1 MRKNK
6 WMIPVVLFVVLV
18 VTYFVRGVFTS
29 RIGLEMLQED
39 KIEELSTTQAVL
51 IKTESVNTVTLS
63 GATEIYVKNGD
74 RVSNREILAMLYSE
88 TEDEGLKT
96 ELSEINKKISAIQ
109 DSNSGSSIFI
119 NDTMKMEAELSKY
132 VDEVIDFT
140 CEQNLVRLSE
150 YKYKM
155 SMLAE
160 QKAVANGEKESSAD
174 DLTKLQARKY
184 ELEKRLG
191 RAENVVSANMPG
203 IFIEGKDGFEE
214 KLTMENAEELTPE
227 IIRSTI
233 NEVKNGDVITDDEK
247 SYTYK
252 IVDNYSYMVAVNL
265 KKDFI
270 GEMKTG
276 DNVIIRFTDF
286 SSGETQATVTHISE
300 ADNKDEVTVTVKC
313 DTYVAGLMGKRVVN
327 IDFIK
332 KSVSGYKVAIENI
345 HTEEESVGLYIKR
358 GAVMRFI
365 PINIIY
371 STEEEAIVSSA
382 DSNQPIKTY
391 DEVVTSAPEFR
402 DGRVI
407 VSQ

>member
-96 ELSEINKKISAIQ
+96 ELSEINKKIAAIE

-140 CEQNLVRLSE
+140 CEKNLVRLSE

>member
-1 MRKNK
+1 MKSNK
-6 WMIPVVLFVVLV
+6 WMIPVVLFLVLI
-18 VTYFVRGVFTS
+18 VTYFVRGLFTS
-29 RIGLEMLQED
+29 RIGLELLQED
-39 KIEELSTTQAVL
+39 KIEELSTTQGVL

-74 RVSNREILAMLYSE
+74 RVSNREIIAMLYSE
-88 TEDEGLKT
+88 TEDESLKT
-96 ELSEINKKISAIQ
+96 ELAEINKKIAAIE

-119 NDTMKMEAELSKY
+119 NDTMKMDAELSKY
-132 VDEVIDFT
+132 VDEVIEFT
-140 CEQNLVRLSE
+140 CNNKLDRLAE

-174 DLTKLQARKY
+174 DLSKLQVRKY
-184 ELEKRLG
+184 ELEKQLG
-191 RAENVVSANMPG
+191 RAENVVSADMPG
-203 IFIEGKDGFEE
+203 IFVEGYDGFEE
-214 KLTMENAEELTPE
+214 KLTMEKASELTPDD
-227 IIRSTI
+227 IRTTI
-233 NEVKNGDVITDDEK
+233 NEIKNGDVKTDDEK

-265 KKDFI
+265 DKDFI
-270 GEMKTG
+270 GEMKAG
-276 DNVIIRFTDF
+276 DNVDVRFTDF
-286 SSGETQATVTHISE
+286 SSGETKATVVHISE
-300 ADNKDEVTVTVKC
+300 ADDKGNVTVVVKC
-313 DTYVAGLMGKRVVN
+313 DTYVSGLMGKRVVN

-365 PINIIY
+365 PINIVY
-371 STEEEAIVSSA
+371 SNEEYAIVSSA
-382 DSNQPIKTY
+382 NPNQPIKAY
-391 DEVVTSAPEFR
+391 DEVVTTAPEFR

>member
-18 VTYFVRGVFTS
+18 ATYFVRGVFTS

-51 IKTESVNTVTLS
+51 IKTESVNTVALS

-96 ELSEINKKISAIQ
+96 ELSEINKKIAAIQ

-140 CEQNLVRLSE
+140 CEKNLVRLSE

-300 ADNKDEVTVTVKC
+300 ADNKNEVTVIVKC

-382 DSNQPIKTY
+382 DSNQPIKAY

>member
-18 VTYFVRGVFTS
+18 VTYFVRGMFTS

-51 IKTESVNTVTLS
+51 IKTESVNTVALS

-88 TEDEGLKT
+88 TEDEDLKT
-96 ELSEINKKISAIQ
+96 ELSEINKKIAAIE

-184 ELEKRLG
+184 DLEKRLG

-203 IFIEGKDGFEE
+203 IFIEGKDGFED
-214 KLTMENAEELTPE
+214 KLIMENAGDLTPE
-227 IIRSTI
+227 IVRSTI
-233 NEVKNGDVITDDEK
+233 NEIKNGDVITDDEK

-265 KKDFI
+265 KKNFI

-300 ADNKDEVTVTVKC
+300 ADNKNEVTVVVKC

-327 IDFIK
+327 VDFIK

-371 STEEEAIVSSA
+371 STEEEAIISAA
-382 DSNQPIKTY
+382 DSNQPIKVY
-391 DEVVTSAPEFR
+391 DEVVTSAPEFY

>member
-1 MRKNK
+1 
-6 WMIPVVLFVVLV
+6 
-18 VTYFVRGVFTS
+18 
-29 RIGLEMLQED
+29 
-39 KIEELSTTQAVL
+39 
-51 IKTESVNTVTLS
+51 
-63 GATEIYVKNGD
+63 
-74 RVSNREILAMLYSE
+74 
-88 TEDEGLKT
+88 
-96 ELSEINKKISAIQ
+96 
-109 DSNSGSSIFI
+109 
-119 NDTMKMEAELSKY
+119 
-132 VDEVIDFT
+132 
-140 CEQNLVRLSE
+140 
-150 YKYKM
+150 
-155 SMLAE
+155 
-160 QKAVANGEKESSAD
+160 
-174 DLTKLQARKY
+174 
-184 ELEKRLG
+184 
-191 RAENVVSANMPG
+191 
-203 IFIEGKDGFEE
+203 
-214 KLTMENAEELTPE
+214 MENAEELTPE

>member
-1 MRKNK
+1 MKSNK
-6 WMIPVVLFVVLV
+6 WMIPVVLFLVLI
-18 VTYFVRGVFTS
+18 VTYFVRGLFTS
-29 RIGLEMLQED
+29 RIGLELLQED
-39 KIEELSTTQAVL
+39 KIEEVSTTQGVL

-74 RVSNREILAMLYSE
+74 RVSNREIIAMLYSE
-88 TEDEGLKT
+88 TEDESLKT
-96 ELSEINKKISAIQ
+96 ELAEINKKIAAIE

-119 NDTMKMEAELSKY
+119 NDTMKMDAELSKY
-132 VDEVIDFT
+132 VDEVIEFT
-140 CEQNLVRLSE
+140 HNNKLDRLAE

-160 QKAVANGEKESSAD
+160 QKAVANGEKESSVD
-174 DLTKLQARKY
+174 DLSKLQARKY
-184 ELEKRLG
+184 ELERQLG
-191 RAENVVSANMPG
+191 RAENVVSADMPG
-203 IFIEGKDGFEE
+203 IFIEGHDGFEE
-214 KLTMENAEELTPE
+214 KLTMENASELTPDD
-227 IIRSTI
+227 IRTTI
-233 NEVKNGDVITDDEK
+233 NEIKNGDVETDDDK

-265 KKDFI
+265 DKDFI
-270 GEMKTG
+270 GEMKAG
-276 DNVIIRFTDF
+276 DSVDVRFTDF
-286 SSGETQATVTHISE
+286 SSGETKATVVSISE
-300 ADNKDEVTVTVKC
+300 ADEKGNVTVVVKC
-313 DTYVAGLMGKRVVN
+313 DTYVSGLMGKRVVN

-365 PINIIY
+365 PVNIVY
-371 STEEEAIVSSA
+371 SNDEYAIVSSA